1 MNKRSQRGAARI
13 SAVWMIAVIVLFFV
27 ALAFGY
33 ISQQDLTAAE
43 GRAEAAQAEEAAAV
57 ARADSEAQ
65 ISLDITKVLGYAP
78 KDEIGARSNLTAAG
92 EGFSQLKATFSDIDD
107 SVTTFEGAVPL
118 VIAQYNAK
126 SREIDTLNSQI
137 ATLRNER
144 DAARASLN
152 DVTSQKDAQ
161 IQDLQT
167 QLTDANNA
175 KSEQQTEL
183 EGRIASITADRNDRD
198 SQLRDARGELQ
209 DSERKR
215 DEDRQQATTRFNQL
229 SKILA
234 FTKEPAQPDGVILSV
249 SKELGL
255 AWINLGRAHRLRRG
269 MRFEVISGDPT
280 SDRVKGLVEVTSVHE
295 NSAEVRILEVT
306 DRFDPMV
313 TDDAVVNPI
322 FDPTGARN
330 AVLIGRFSGARYNE
344 KELRLLLD
352 EIGITVQKRV
362 DSDTAYLIVGE
373 ALYQDENGEPYEEPV
388 QPSVL
393 PEYKEAQSL
402 GVQIVS
408 IREFESFF
416 R

>member
-33 ISQQDLTAAE
+33 ISQQDLSQ
-43 GRAEAAQAEEAAAV
+43 AEARLETAQAEEAAAV
-57 ARADSEAQ
+57 ARADAEAQ

-78 KDEIGARSNLTAAG
+78 KDEIGARSNLTAAN
-92 EGFSQLKATFSDIDD
+92 EGLAQLRAAFSDIDE
-107 SVTTFEGAVPL
+107 SVTTFEEAVPL
-118 VIAQYNAK
+118 IVAQYAAK
-126 SREIDTLNSQI
+126 NREVDTLNGQI
-137 ATLRNER
+137 ATVRNER

-167 QLTDANNA
+167 QLTDATNA
-175 KSEQQTEL
+175 ARDQQTEL
-183 EGRIASITADRNDRD
+183 EGRIASITSDRNDRD

-209 DSERKR
+209 DLERKR
-215 DEDRQQATTRFNQL
+215 LEDRQQATTRFNQL

-234 FTKEPAQPDGVILSV
+234 FTKEPSKPDGVILAV
-249 SKELGL
+249 SDELSL
-255 AWINLGRAHRLRRG
+255 AWINLGRTHRLRRG

-280 SDRVKGLVEVTSVHE
+280 SDRVKGLVEVTNVDE
-295 NSAEVRILEVT
+295 TRAEVRVIETT
-306 DRFDPMV
+306 DRFDPIV
-313 TDDAVVNPI
+313 ADDAIVNPL
-322 FDPTGARN
+322 FDPTGQRN
-330 AVLIGRFSGARYNE
+330 AVLIGRFSSARFNE
-344 KELRLLLD
+344 KELRLLLH

-362 DSDTAYLIVGE
+362 DSDTAYLIVGAE
-373 ALYQDENGEPYEEPV
+373 LWVDENGEPYEEPV

-393 PEYKEAQSL
+393 PEYKQAQAQ

-408 IREFESFF
+408 IRELESFF